1 MENKES
7 IAEPRKAYFIKKA
20 HALVGFFN
28 MSFLFNLFPVGNG
41 AGITSIINIEN
52 SKLM

>member
-20 HALVGFFN
+20 HQSVGFFN
-28 MSFLFNLFPVGNG
+28 
-41 AGITSIINIEN
+41 EN
-52 SKLM
+52 NKVNSYFWVSAK